1 MLTFLDVAH
10 SGFGW
15 AVAACLALSFTSA
28 VLPWVNAEL
37 LVLALPALAGS
48 VPRLALLVGVVTIGQ
63 MAGKCLVYQAG
74 QRGLGTPTG
83 ANAAR
88 LERWRM
94 WMQGAPHRGVL
105 LVAISSA
112 VGIPPFYVTSLLAGM
127 LRLHLGWF
135 VGAGTI
141 GRLVRFSA
149 IAVLPHLWQRAL

>member
-1 MLTFLDVAH
+1 MFTFLDVAH

-28 VLPWVNAEL
+28 VLPWVNAEI

-74 QRGLGTPTG
+74 LRGLKAPTG
-83 ANAAR
+83 ATAAHLTR
-88 LERWRM
+88 LRGWT
-94 WMQGAPHRGVL
+94 QGSAVRCTS
-105 LVAISSA
+105 LVAFSSA
-112 VGIPPFYVTSLLAGM
+112 VGLPPFYVTSLVAGM

-135 VGAGTI
+135 IGAGTV
-141 GRLVRFSA
+141 GRLVRFGA
-149 IAVLPHLWQRAL
+149 IAFLPHLLNVME